1 MSPAELLHE
10 LEPLT
15 HDARIRR
22 MVELGRAAAHD
33 PAVAATL
40 AALGRGGTFERMLAL
55 HACHGSRD
63 GAHAAR
69 AASDPSRL
77 IRRRSLRLV
86 ALYSDDE
93 QALAALRSGRPRER
107 LALLR
112 HLRRGRHVPA
122 DALLDELA
130 AHGDEGLGLLIGYS
144 SAAAVVR

>member
-1 MSPAELLHE
+1 MTTAELLHE

-112 HLRRGRHVPA
+112 HLRRRGRHVPA

-130 AHGDEGLGLLIGYS
+130 AHDDEGLGLLVGYGS
-144 SAAAVVR
+144 

>member
-77 IRRRSLRLV
+77 IRRRSLRLI
-86 ALYSDDE
+86 ALYADDE
-93 QALAALRSGRPRER
+93 QALAALRAGRPRER

-112 HLRRGRHVPA
+112 HLHRRGRHAPA
-122 DALLDELA
+122 DALLDELTN
-130 AHGDEGLGLLIGYS
+130 HDDEAPDLLIGYG
-144 SAAAVVR
+144 SAAA